1 MRIKFMLRAAFK
13 EKAGKLSP
21 LYIRL
26 SDAEGFD
33 QSVRTRIM
41 ILPSHWDKR
50 SETVRSRAMI
60 RPEDRERIVRDMM
73 SLRDYVAVSY
83 CEARK
88 SDDVPQGWLAKT
100 VDKFYRGD
108 TMSEKES
115 RKSGNKLLIDDI
127 MDEFLRDRD
136 MTVGRKKHYETL
148 RSMIHRFEIYYRCIS
163 RRSRFVFDLLTV
175 NAEILNLL
183 LDYLESEE
191 AYIAKYPKIAELD
204 PSVSRVKLR
213 GENYMTSI
221 FKQLRAIFNW
231 ANRQGYMKGT
241 PFVHFTM
248 PKQRYGTPVYI
259 TLDELNVIYRTKLP
273 SLEMSRQRDIFVFQC
288 NVGCRVSDLIRLKK
302 GCVVNEV
309 IEYIPVKT
317 IRENAKT
324 VSVPLNKVAMEI
336 IEKYADMPGDKL
348 LPFISPQKYNDNIKE
363 IFALAGIT
371 RPVTVVD
378 SVTRKEKKVPINEI
392 ASSHMARR
400 TFIGNIYRLVKDP
413 NLVASLTGH
422 VEGSKAFCRYRTID
436 IDMKRDLVKILEVEG

>member
-1 MRIKFMLRAAFK
+1 
-13 EKAGKLSP
+13 
-21 LYIRL
+21 
-26 SDAEGFD
+26 
-33 QSVRTRIM
+33 
-41 ILPSHWDKR
+41 
-50 SETVRSRAMI
+50 
-60 RPEDRERIVRDMM
+60 
-73 SLRDYVAVSY
+73 
-83 CEARK
+83 
-88 SDDVPQGWLAKT
+88 
-100 VDKFYRGD
+100 
-108 TMSEKES
+108 
-115 RKSGNKLLIDDI
+115 
-127 MDEFLRDRD
+127 
-136 MTVGRKKHYETL
+136 
-148 RSMIHRFEIYYRCIS
+148 
-163 RRSRFVFDLLTV
+163 
-175 NAEILNLL
+175 
-183 LDYLESEE
+183 
-191 AYIAKYPKIAELD
+191 
-204 PSVSRVKLR
+204 
-213 GENYMTSI
+213 MTSI

-241 PFVHFTM
+241 PFAHFTM